1 MATNPS
7 AMRSPSNATTGKKP
21 KARPQQKRTFHFF
34 LKITDEAGN
43 VIPGAKLEV
52 ARIIS
57 DARKVIEFMD
67 TPDYADKGLTRVK
80 HEVIA
85 NKRGGEDDGATSVG

>member
-1 MATNPS
+1 MAIGPS
-7 AMRSPSNATTGKKP
+7 TARSTSSTATGKKP
-21 KARPQQKRTFHFF
+21 KPRPQQKRTFHFF
-34 LKITDEAGN
+34 LKVTDESGAI
-43 VIPGAKLEV
+43 IPGAKLHVE
-52 ARIIS
+52 RIIS

-67 TPDYADKGLTRVK
+67 TPEYATLGLTRVK

>member
-1 MATNPS
+1 MATSPTAARSMS
-7 AMRSPSNATTGKKP
+7 AASVNKKQKP
-21 KARPQQKRTFHFF
+21 RAQQKRTFHFF

-43 VIPGAKLEV
+43 VIPGAKLHVE
-52 ARIIS
+52 RIIS

-67 TPDYADKGLTRVK
+67 TPEYADKGLTRVK